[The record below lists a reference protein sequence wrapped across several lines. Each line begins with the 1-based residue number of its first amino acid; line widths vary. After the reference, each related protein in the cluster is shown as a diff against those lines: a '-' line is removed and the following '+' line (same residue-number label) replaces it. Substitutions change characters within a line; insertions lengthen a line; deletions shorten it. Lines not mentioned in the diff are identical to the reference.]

1 MKKLTYLLLISFVFL
16 FTACKKETDTD
27 AQLISKRLQ
36 EVIKNEAVIRV
47 IPTTDYIPGG
57 GTITYQPGYGKSY
70 QFNPPFILIESTS
83 YNLGSLK
90 KYYISYIDN
99 EKTLFLVF

>member
-1 MKKLTYLLLISFVFL
+1 MKKLTYLLFISLVF
-16 FTACKKETDTD
+16 FTACKKEIKTD
-27 AQLISKRLQ
+27 AQLISDRLQ
-36 EVIKNEAVIRV
+36 EVIKNETVVRV

-57 GTITYQPGYGKSY
+57 GTITYQAGYGKSY
-70 QFNPPFILIESTS
+70 QFNPPFITIESTS

-90 KYYISYIDN
+90 NYYISYIDN